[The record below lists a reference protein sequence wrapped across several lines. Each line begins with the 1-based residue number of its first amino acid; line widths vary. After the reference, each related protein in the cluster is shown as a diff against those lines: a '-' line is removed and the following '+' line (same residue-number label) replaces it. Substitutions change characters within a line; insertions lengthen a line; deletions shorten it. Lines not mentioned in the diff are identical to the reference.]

1 MLQIHICEAV
11 KLSSESAFEFSSRLL
26 RAFTHHQK
34 PSYHVSNQEKFHW
47 FLDAT
52 IYHMGGKAIE
62 IANDESYTGL
72 EFYVVHNVL
81 TWQEEWDSQAHPVT
95 ITQKTLILATRLCGK
110 GCHFVDVLGPK
121 LPIIFLSHGKRPPVS
136 EDYSSTHVQI
146 TPEKGKKRRKYRKWC
161 CIILYI
167 ARFEL
172 GSNNCGEKDSHVF
185 FLCICFNCSE
195 AQNYALVT
203 IIFAYIGNTCPC
215 DNLWICTRIVMY
227 SDIYIHLSN
236 GRATRWWI

>member
-1 MLQIHICEAV
+1 MWSCQA
-11 KLSSESAFEFSSRLL
+11 SSESAFEFSSRLL

-95 ITQKTLILATRLCGK
+95 ITQKTLILATRMPLCGRAW
-110 GCHFVDVLGPK
+110 PK
-121 LPIIFLSHGKRPPVS
+121 TSHHLPVTWKKAPSFWRLLKHSCT
-136 EDYSSTHVQI
+136 DY
-146 TPEKGKKRRKYRKWC
+146 PRERKKKKQ
-161 CIILYI
+161 
-167 ARFEL
+167 
-172 GSNNCGEKDSHVF
+172 V
-185 FLCICFNCSE
+185 
-195 AQNYALVT
+195 
-203 IIFAYIGNTCPC
+203 P
-215 DNLWICTRIVMY
+215 
-227 SDIYIHLSN
+227 
-236 GRATRWWI
+236 